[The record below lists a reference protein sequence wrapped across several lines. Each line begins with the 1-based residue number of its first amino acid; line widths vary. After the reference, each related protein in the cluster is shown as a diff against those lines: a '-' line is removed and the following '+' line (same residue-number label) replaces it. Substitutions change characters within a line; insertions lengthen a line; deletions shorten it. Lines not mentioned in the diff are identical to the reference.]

1 MSKLG
6 FIFHSPPHSSASGR
20 EGLDALLAASA
31 YTEDIRVLF
40 VRDGVYQLL
49 SNQKPEVI
57 KSRDYISTFKLLEL
71 YDIDDIYICEESLM
85 ARQLSDQELI
95 IKATSVST
103 VEIQE
108 LVSECSK
115 VLVF

>member
-6 FIFHSPPHSSASGR
+6 FIFNTPPHSSASGR

-40 VRDGVYQLL
+40 VKDGVYQLV
-49 SNQKPEVI
+49 SKQQPDAI
-57 KSRDYISTFKLLEL
+57 KSRDYIATFKMLEL
-71 YDIDDIYICEESLM
+71 YDIDDIYICEESLI
-85 ARQLSDQELI
+85 ARQVSNKKLI
-95 IKATSVST
+95 IEAKLVST
-103 VEIQE
+103 VEIQK

-115 VLVF
+115 VLIF